1 MKKLLPLLLT
11 LSICLW
17 AADFWASKPFTDWS
31 EKDVQKMENSSPWS
45 KQISVQVGGGSSG
58 GGSGKGRSKGGG
70 GSGGGEIESMGSA
83 TGGMGVGGGSRG
95 GQEGSSGGGGSS
107 LNLTVSWR
115 TALPIR
121 QAVAKEKFG
130 KEAGTSPEAKKL
142 IEEDQKYYA
151 ILLTGLPGRAI
162 GNGEKL
168 KAMLLKTSSLSVK
181 GKDPIAPSD
190 VQAGTSEQKTL
201 VLFLFPKTTAFD
213 LDDKDVEFSTQL
225 GPLNVKQKFHLKD
238 MVFNGKLEL

>member
-31 EKDVQKMENSSPWS
+31 EKDVQKMENNSPWS
-45 KQISVQVGGGSSG
+45 KQISVQVGGGSSSG

-95 GQEGSSGGGGSS
+95 QEAPSGSGGAS

-130 KEAGTSPEAKKL
+130 KEAATSPEAKKL

-151 ILLTGLPGRAI
+151 ILVTGLPVRSI
-162 GNGEKL
+162 RNGEKL
-168 KAMLLKTSSLSVK
+168 KEMLLKNSSLSVK

-190 VQAGTSEQKTL
+190 VQAGTNEQKTL

-213 LDDKDVEFSTQL
+213 IDDKDVEFSTQF